1 MLSVPCIAEGFPIP
15 DVTWFHNGTQLE
27 NCTEQLRRIP
37 AVCAEYR
44 KPSATLLIISAKLN
58 DTGQYLC
65 TADNSVGS
73 TAYSVFIS
81 VQTPTSMFILLSEI
95 KKHNSS
101 FLSPSLSS
109 LFSVPRSSLLPR
121 VPFSSNGLQW
131 FSHLPRLPGTWRA

>member
-1 MLSVPCIAEGFPIP
+1 MLSVACIAEGFPIP

-58 DTGQYLC
+58 DTGQYIC

-81 VQTPTSMFILLSEI
+81 VQTPTSMFTLYQ
-95 KKHNSS
+95 
-101 FLSPSLSS
+101 
-109 LFSVPRSSLLPR
+109 RS
-121 VPFSSNGLQW
+121 N
-131 FSHLPRLPGTWRA
+131 T